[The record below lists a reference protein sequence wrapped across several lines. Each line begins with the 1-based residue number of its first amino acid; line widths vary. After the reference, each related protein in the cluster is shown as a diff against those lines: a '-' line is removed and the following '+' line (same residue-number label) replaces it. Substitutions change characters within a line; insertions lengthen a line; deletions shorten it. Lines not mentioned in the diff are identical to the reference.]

1 MKTIGSVLSAS
12 ALAVV
17 LLLAAS
23 TANAQE
29 KPKGKPWPA
38 PDNAVKM
45 KNPVKADDASVAEG
59 KELWAQHCKSC
70 HGAKG
75 KGDGTKAEKIDI
87 SCGDFTSA
95 EFAKASDGE
104 LYWKTTEG
112 RKPMPSFKENFGFH
126 PRLFNLETSNT
137 FRGVPSG
144 NCGSNARSPL
154 NPVTSLIRR
163 AKSLMVTSSP
173 LPTLIVLD
181 SL

>member
-1 MKTIGSVLSAS
+1 MNFTMKTIGSMLSAS

-17 LLLAAS
+17 LMLAAG

-112 RKPMPSFKENFGFH
+112 RKPMPSFKEKLSDNE
-126 PRLFNLETSNT
+126 RWAIVNYV
-137 FRGVPSG
+137 R
-144 NCGSNARSPL
+144 
-154 NPVTSLIRR
+154 
-163 AKSLMVTSSP
+163 
-173 LPTLIVLD
+173 TLKGK
-181 SL
+181 